1 MPTTDLLVVRHG
13 QSEWNAIGRW
23 QGHADP
29 VLSDLGRRQAVAAAA
44 SIGAVDGIVSS
55 DLLRAAE
62 TAAII
67 AQQLGIGPV
76 LVDERLRERDVGEWS
91 GLTDV
96 EIDERWPGFLDDGR
110 RPEGFEAADAIVA
123 RVLEA
128 FDAIRGASPGGSLL
142 VVTHG
147 GVIHSLVRSHG
158 LEDAPV
164 PNLSGVLVRVTD
176 ARITLG
182 ERLALLDPD
191 GDEAPHTPA
200 LRRRQ

>member
-1 MPTTDLLVVRHG
+1 MAATDLLVVRHG

-29 VLSDLGRRQAVAAAA
+29 VLSELGRRQAAVAAS
-44 SIGAVDGIVSS
+44 SIGAVDGIISS

-76 LVDERLRERDVGEWS
+76 MVDERLRERDVGEWS
-91 GLTDV
+91 GLTND
-96 EIDERWPGFLDDGR
+96 EIHKRWPGWLADGR
-110 RPEGFEAADAIVA
+110 RPDGFEPVEAVLE

-128 FDAIRGASPGGSLL
+128 FDAIHEASPGGSLL

-147 GVIHSLVRSHG
+147 GVLFSLIKSFG
-158 LEDAPV
+158 LDAAPV
-164 PNLSGVLVRVTD
+164 PHLAGVTVRVTD
-176 ARITLG
+176 TGQTGG
-182 ERLALLDPD
+182 ERLGLLD
-191 GDEAPHTPA
+191 GHTVA
-200 LRRRQ
+200 VTHNHVL

>member
-1 MPTTDLLVVRHG
+1 MDATDLLVVRHG

-29 VLSDLGRRQAVAAAA
+29 ALSELGRRQSAVAAA
-44 SIGAVDGIVSS
+44 SIGAVDGIISS

-76 LVDERLRERDVGEWS
+76 VIDERLRERDVGEWT
-91 GLTDV
+91 GLTRL
-96 EIDERWPGFLDDGR
+96 EINRRWPGWIEDLR
-110 RPEGFEAADAIVA
+110 RPDGFEEVDAVLL

-128 FDAIRGASPGGSLL
+128 FASMREASPGGSLL

-147 GVIHSLVRSHG
+147 GVIRSLASSYG
-158 LEDAPV
+158 LDDIPV
-164 PNLSGVLVRVTD
+164 ANLAGITMRISESGQTV
-176 ARITLG
+176 G
-182 ERLALLDPD
+182 ERIALLD
-191 GDEAPHTPA
+191 GQTVAVTRNEEM
-200 LRRRQ
+200 

>member
-1 MPTTDLLVVRHG
+1 MDVTHLLVVRHG
-13 QSEWNAIGRW
+13 QSDWNAIGRW

-29 VLSDLGRRQAVAAAA
+29 ALSELGRRQAAVAAA

-67 AQQLGIGPV
+67 AQQLGVGPV
-76 LVDERLRERDVGEWS
+76 VVDERLRERDVGEWS

-96 EIDERWPGFLDDGR
+96 EIRKRWPGYLENNL
-110 RPEGFEAADAIVA
+110 RPDGFEDPELVVA

-128 FDAIRGASPGGSLL
+128 FGAIHAASPGGSLL

-147 GVIHSLVRSHG
+147 GVIFSLARSQG
-158 LEDAPV
+158 LADVSTPHLA
-164 PNLSGVLVRVTD
+164 GVTVRVTD
-176 ARITLG
+176 AGAVVSERIS
-182 ERLALLDPD
+182 LLDAQTVTVSQN
-191 GDEAPHTPA
+191 DE
-200 LRRRQ
+200 L